1 VPNLLV
7 INADGPETRVALVEN
22 GQVVEIYI
30 ERRRE
35 RGIVGNIY
43 KGKVLRV
50 LPGMQAA
57 FVDIGTDK
65 AAFLYVAD
73 VRGSPEDVKDL
84 FVDEEDEGRERRG
97 IDRERERDGEER
109 SSRDSR
115 IEDLLRPNQEI
126 LLQVAKAPI
135 GTKGSRATS
144 YISLPGRNLVFMPT
158 VDHVGI
164 SRRIG
169 SEKERKRLRAIVDS
183 MRPPGTGFIVR
194 TVAEGVLEAEL
205 RADMEF
211 LIKLWNS
218 ILKKSE
224 GAKAPSLIYNDLDL
238 LLRTVRDLFTSD
250 IDKLIIDNKSEYER
264 LLKFTGA
271 FMPEYVSK
279 IDLYDKGEP
288 VFDAYGIEMELDR
301 ALDRK
306 VFLKSGGS
314 LVIDQGEA
322 LTAIDVNTGR
332 FVGKRNLEETITKTN
347 LEACKEV
354 ADQLRLRNIGGIII
368 IDFID
373 MDRESNQDK
382 VMKAFAESVRPDRA
396 KTNVTKISEL
406 GLVEMTRKRTRESLG
421 RMQTEPCF
429 YCDGK
434 GYLKSKSTVC
444 YEVLRQIRRE
454 GHLHTDETLVV
465 SVHPEIAELLA
476 TSDHEFL
483 EDLEKRLQKKIQIRS
498 RERFH
503 LEHFEIRGASVSGN
517 GEGRSSG
524 GRGREE
530 GKGEGRSES
539 RHEGRGGREEARGG
553 REEARGGREE
563 GRGGRE
569 EARGGREEARGGR
582 EEGRGGREEGRGGR
596 EEGRGGREEGRG
608 GREEGRGG
616 REEARGGREEAR
628 GGREEARGGREEGRG
643 GREEGRGRREESR
656 VPREPKPN
664 KEESPPPPHTPAR
677 EPETI

>member
-73 VRGSPEDVKDL
+73 VRGSPEDVKAL
-84 FVDEEDEGRERRG
+84 FVDEDDEGRERKVPG
-97 IDRERERDGEER
+97 GEREREPEDRGGKDT
-109 SSRDSR
+109 R
-115 IEDLLRPNQEI
+115 IEDLLRPSQEI
-126 LLQVAKAPI
+126 LIQIAKAPI
-135 GTKGSRATS
+135 GTKGSRSTS

-169 SEKERKRLRAIVDS
+169 SDKERKRLRNIVDS

-205 RADMEF
+205 RHDMEF

-224 GAKAPSLIYNDLDL
+224 TTKAPALIYNDLDL

-250 IDKLIIDNKSEYER
+250 VDKLIIDSKTEHER
-264 LLKFTGA
+264 LLKFTSA
-271 FMPEYVSK
+271 FMPEYVPK
-279 IDLYDKGEP
+279 IEHYDKGEP
-288 VFDAYGIEMELDR
+288 IFDAYGIEMELDR
-301 ALDRK
+301 ALERK

-373 MDRESNQDK
+373 MDKESNQDK
-382 VMKAFAESVRPDRA
+382 VMRSFAEAVRPDRA

-421 RMQTEPCF
+421 RMLTEPCF

-434 GYLKSKSTVC
+434 GYLKSKTTVC

-454 GHLHTDETLVV
+454 GHVFPDDTLTV

-476 TSDHEFL
+476 TADHEFL
-483 EDLEKRLQKKIQIRS
+483 EALEKRLQKKINIRP

-503 LEHFEIRGASVSGN
+503 LEHFEIRGASSDM
-517 GEGRSSG
+517 
-524 GRGREE
+524 
-530 GKGEGRSES
+530 KTES
-539 RHEGRGGREEARGG
+539 RGDSPGQGPKEKRD
-553 REEARGGREE
+553 
-563 GRGGRE
+563 
-569 EARGGREEARGGR
+569 
-582 EEGRGGREEGRGGR
+582 
-596 EEGRGGREEGRG
+596 
-608 GREEGRGG
+608 
-616 REEARGGREEAR
+616 
-628 GGREEARGGREEGRG
+628 
-643 GREEGRGRREESR
+643 
-656 VPREPKPN
+656 EPKDRERRDEPRDKRDDSRDKRDRPRDKRDDN
-664 KEESPPPPHTPAR
+664 RDKRRDKDRDKDRRDEPKEKSEKPEKPDASREKPADRPAEKADAPPPEKAPERVDDKRDASPDKSPEISDKPA
-677 EPETI
+677 EKPVETAE

>member
-73 VRGSPEDVKDL
+73 VRGSPEDVKAL
-84 FVDEEDEGRERRG
+84 FVDEDEEGRERKVPS
-97 IDRERERDGEER
+97 DKERERDSDDKGVK
-109 SSRDSR
+109 DTR
-115 IEDLLRPNQEI
+115 IEDLLRPSQEI
-126 LLQVAKAPI
+126 LIQIAKAPI
-135 GTKGSRATS
+135 GTKGSRSTS

-169 SEKERKRLRAIVDS
+169 SDKERKRLRNIVDS

-205 RADMEF
+205 RHDMEF

-224 GAKAPSLIYNDLDL
+224 TIKAPTLVYNDLDL

-250 IDKLIIDNKSEYER
+250 VDKLIIDSKLEHER
-264 LLKFTGA
+264 LLKFTSA
-271 FMPEYVSK
+271 FMPEYVPK
-279 IDLYDKGEP
+279 IELYDGAEP
-288 VFDAYGIEMELDR
+288 IFDAYGIEMELDR
-301 ALDRK
+301 ALERK
-306 VFLKSGGS
+306 VYLKSGGS

-373 MDRESNQDK
+373 MDKESNQDK
-382 VMKAFAESVRPDRA
+382 VMRSFAEAVKPDRA

-421 RMQTEPCF
+421 RMLTEPCF

-434 GYLKSKSTVC
+434 GYLKSKTTVC

-454 GHLHTDETLVV
+454 GHVYPDETLVV

-476 TSDHEFL
+476 TADHEFL
-483 EDLEKRLQKKIQIRS
+483 EALEKRLQKKISIRPRAS
-498 RERFH
+498 FH
-503 LEHFEIRGASVSGN
+503 IEHFEIRGASS
-517 GEGRSSG
+517 
-524 GRGREE
+524 E
-530 GKGEGRSES
+530 GKP
-539 RHEGRGGREEARGG
+539 EGRGEGKRPERPERDEKKDEREGKRPERDEKKDEREGKRPERGDKRPERAPGRDEREGKREERSSDRSERSQPKDE
-553 REEARGGREE
+553 REGKRPERDEKKPERDEKKPERDEKKPEPPAK
-563 GRGGRE
+563 
-569 EARGGREEARGGR
+569 
-582 EEGRGGREEGRGGR
+582 
-596 EEGRGGREEGRG
+596 
-608 GREEGRGG
+608 
-616 REEARGGREEAR
+616 
-628 GGREEARGGREEGRG
+628 
-643 GREEGRGRREESR
+643 
-656 VPREPKPN
+656 PEPKP
-664 KEESPPPPHTPAR
+664 EPAR
-677 EPETI
+677 EEPSERQEPQPEAAAKDAPKEDPSLLPESVG

>member
-22 GQVVEIYI
+22 GQVVELYI

-73 VRGSPEDVKDL
+73 VRGAPEDIKSL
-84 FVDEEDEGRERRG
+84 FVDEDDEASRKS
-97 IDRERERDGEER
+97 DDDK
-109 SSRDSR
+109 SRDAR
-115 IEDLLRPNQEI
+115 IEDLLRPGQEVI
-126 LLQVAKAPI
+126 VQVAKAPI
-135 GTKGSRATS
+135 GTKGSRSTS

-169 SEKERKRLRAIVDS
+169 SEKERKRLRSIVDS

-194 TVAEGVLEAEL
+194 TVAENVQEGEL

-218 ILKKSE
+218 IVKKSE
-224 GAKAPSLIYNDLDL
+224 AAKAPALLYHDLDL

-250 IDKLIIDNKSEYER
+250 VEKLIIDSKPEHDR
-264 LLKFTGA
+264 LLKFTST

-279 IDLYDKGEP
+279 IEQYDASEP
-288 VFDAYGIEMELDR
+288 IFDAYGIEMELDR
-301 ALDRK
+301 ALERK
-306 VFLKSGGS
+306 VFLKSGGT
-314 LVIDQGEA
+314 LIIDQGEA
-322 LTAIDVNTGR
+322 LTAVDVNTGK

-373 MDRESNQDK
+373 MDRETNQDK
-382 VMKAFAESVRPDRA
+382 VMRAFLDSVKPDRA
-396 KTNVTKISEL
+396 RTNVTKISEL

-421 RMQTEPCF
+421 RMLTEQCV

-434 GYLKSKSTVC
+434 GYTKSKTTIA

-454 GHLHTDETLVV
+454 GHAFADDTIVVHT
-465 SVHPEIAELLA
+465 HPEIAELLA
-476 TSDHEFL
+476 SADNEFI
-483 EDLEKRLQKKIQIRS
+483 EALEKRLQKKILIKP
-498 RERFH
+498 RERFDVETGH
-503 LEHFEIRGASVSGN
+503 IERFHIRGASTDHKK
-517 GEGRSSG
+517 EKSSDSSRG
-524 GRGREE
+524 DRKDRGR
-530 GKGEGRSES
+530 
-539 RHEGRGGREEARGG
+539 
-553 REEARGGREE
+553 
-563 GRGGRE
+563 
-569 EARGGREEARGGR
+569 
-582 EEGRGGREEGRGGR
+582 
-596 EEGRGGREEGRG
+596 
-608 GREEGRGG
+608 
-616 REEARGGREEAR
+616 
-628 GGREEARGGREEGRG
+628 
-643 GREEGRGRREESR
+643 
-656 VPREPKPN
+656 PT
-664 KEESPPPPHTPAR
+664 PPPASVSAATT
-677 EPETI
+677 EPPSGDVKK

>member
-1 VPNLLV
+1 MPNLLV

-84 FVDEEDEGRERRG
+84 FVDEEDESRERRG
-97 IDRERERDGEER
+97 ERDRDRDRDGDER

-169 SEKERKRLRAIVDS
+169 SEKERKRLRGIVDS

-218 ILKKSE
+218 VLKKSE
-224 GAKAPSLIYNDLDL
+224 TAKAPSLIYNDLDL
-238 LLRTVRDLFTSD
+238 LLRTVRDLFTGD
-250 IDKLIIDNKSEYER
+250 IDKLIIDNKAEYER

-279 IDLYDKGEP
+279 IELYDKGEP
-288 VFDAYGIEMELDR
+288 IFDAYGIEMELDR
-301 ALDRK
+301 ALERK

-434 GYLKSKSTVC
+434 GYLKSKATVC

-454 GHLHTDETLVV
+454 GHLHADETLVV

-483 EDLEKRLQKKIQIRS
+483 EDLEKRLQKKIQIRP
-498 RERFH
+498 RDRFH
-503 LEHFEIRGASVSGN
+503 LEHFEIRGASMSG
-517 GEGRSSG
+517 SD
-524 GRGREE
+524 
-530 GKGEGRSES
+530 
-539 RHEGRGGREEARGG
+539 GRGGKGAREDRPAEARS
-553 REEARGGREE
+553 
-563 GRGGRE
+563 
-569 EARGGREEARGGR
+569 
-582 EEGRGGREEGRGGR
+582 
-596 EEGRGGREEGRG
+596 
-608 GREEGRGG
+608 
-616 REEARGGREEAR
+616 
-628 GGREEARGGREEGRG
+628 
-643 GREEGRGRREESR
+643 EGRGRDENRERNRDENRERNRDENRERNRDEYRGRERREDSR
-656 VPREPKPN
+656 QPREPKGGRPEP
-664 KEESPPPPHTPAR
+664 KEAVAPVPVSGPGSGLDQPATEPLPPR
-677 EPETI
+677 EPPSSN